1 MYKEFSIYKKTRE
14 IEEECGHKIDWVT
27 RRMRGGFSAVY
38 GKPSSRQEAEEIIDK
53 WFGPYVAVYYYVPLA
68 PEVLEAQEKARA
80 PYDKA
85 CEAYDGLLRSF
96 LEKADK
102 KTSKFI
108 GCHDCGSMIRRDRL
122 DDSAPLDWKFKC
134 PVCGSLLLSK
144 KEREVLDQANGLVR
158 STSEAVEATKVRQ
171 ECRWLIKIA

>member
-27 RRMRGGFSAVY
+27 RRMRGGFSAMY
-38 GKPSSRQEAEEIIDK
+38 GKPSSRQEAEEIINK
-53 WFGPYVAVYYYVPLA
+53 WFGPYAAVYYYVPLA
-68 PEVLEAQEKARA
+68 PEIQEAQKRARA
-80 PYDKA
+80 AYDKVY
-85 CEAYDGLLRSF
+85 EEYESLLHSF

-102 KTSKFI
+102 KTSIFI
-108 GCHDCGSMIRRDRL
+108 GCHDCGSKIRREQL
-122 DDSAPLDWKFKC
+122 SNSASLEIKFKC

-144 KEREVLDQANGLVR
+144 RETETLNKARDLASAAWKE
-158 STSEAVEATKVRQ
+158 VEATEVRQ